1 MSLSPFDDPLL
12 LIPIAVAIG
21 LMAIAEYV
29 LLTRSHPLVVA
40 PAKAVKA
47 AVLPF
52 ALAFYVA
59 LITRQMM

>member
-12 LIPIAVAIG
+12 LIPIAIAIG
-21 LMAIAEYV
+21 LRAIAEYV

-40 PAKAVKA
+40 PVKAVKA

-59 LITRQMM
+59 LITQQMM